1 MSESP
6 PSEGRSF
13 TARIAM
19 WSARHRWRVVI
30 GWVVL
35 VVLALF
41 VSSVLGTDTRAES
54 EIGAPGESGEA
65 IDLLEDRFPEQER
78 GGGVEIVVF
87 EHPSLTVDNPQ
98 YQETVEALLADLRDL
113 RVETGETIG
122 GTTVLSS
129 TRIVSGTTSHY
140 DIGAPREGSPF
151 VAQNETGGDVTFA
164 LVDLEGEIEDAI
176 DNIDP
181 VLDAVADF
189 EAAAD
194 FEILIGGQASQ
205 VKQVEDVLNEDFG
218 FALVLNLPIT
228 FGILILAFGAAV
240 AALVPL
246 ALAFAAILVALGLL
260 AIISQG
266 YPLFNAYSEI
276 VLLLGLATGID
287 YALFVVTRF
296 RRELAAGASKD
307 DALRVA
313 AGTSGKAVVFA
324 GATVVLALT
333 GMFFTGNVV
342 FASLGIAAIV
352 VVSLAIVVSVTLLP
366 ALLSLLGDNV
376 NRLRIPFLG
385 GGTGEGGGVWGAIAD
400 RVLARPA
407 IVATVVTLALLALAF
422 PLLTINLGVN
432 GARALDDA
440 VEAKA
445 ALLALDDN
453 FTLGLFS
460 PAFV

>member
-164 LVDLEGEIEDAI
+164 LFDLAGEIEDAI
-176 DNIDP
+176 DNIET

-189 EAAAD
+189 E
-194 FEILIGGQASQ
+194 
-205 VKQVEDVLNEDFG
+205 
-218 FALVLNLPIT
+218 
-228 FGILILAFGAAV
+228 
-240 AALVPL
+240 
-246 ALAFAAILVALGLL
+246 
-260 AIISQG
+260 
-266 YPLFNAYSEI
+266 
-276 VLLLGLATGID
+276 
-287 YALFVVTRF
+287 
-296 RRELAAGASKD
+296 
-307 DALRVA
+307 
-313 AGTSGKAVVFA
+313 
-324 GATVVLALT
+324 
-333 GMFFTGNVV
+333 
-342 FASLGIAAIV
+342 
-352 VVSLAIVVSVTLLP
+352 
-366 ALLSLLGDNV
+366 
-376 NRLRIPFLG
+376 
-385 GGTGEGGGVWGAIAD
+385 
-400 RVLARPA
+400 
-407 IVATVVTLALLALAF
+407 
-422 PLLTINLGVN
+422 
-432 GARALDDA
+432 
-440 VEAKA
+440 
-445 ALLALDDN
+445 
-453 FTLGLFS
+453 
-460 PAFV
+460 